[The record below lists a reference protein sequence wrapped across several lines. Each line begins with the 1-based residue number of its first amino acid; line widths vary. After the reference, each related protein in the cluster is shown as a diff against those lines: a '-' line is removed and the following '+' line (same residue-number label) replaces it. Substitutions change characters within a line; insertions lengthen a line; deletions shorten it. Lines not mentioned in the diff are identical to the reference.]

1 MYSVLCDFDGTLV
14 KNDRTINKDDVFR
27 LKNFTSSNH
36 ICIVRNSSIS
46 ELTDFMNLYDLNLDI
61 FSVSSNILYI
71 NGEYKLDL
79 ISNKVINRIF
89 MDYKDYIYTA
99 WSETVKNTLIY
110 NFLDRLEFIYPKY
123 NRLKISFINEDL
135 CELTVAIENQIAD
148 DFKKTLLNN
157 DLYYETFAKD
167 RHRELIM
174 IYKHKIDKTYAAKEM
189 LEAYNDKKIVGITD
203 SYSDID
209 MINLCDIKV
218 AMENGDQMLKEACD
232 YVTKFDNNN
241 GGAIKF
247 LDDLCHLK

>member
-14 KNDRTINKDDVFR
+14 KNNRTLNKDDVFK
-27 LKNFTSSNH
+27 LKNFTANNH
-36 ICIVRNSSIS
+36 ICIVSNSSIS
-46 ELTDFMNLYDLNLDI
+46 ELTDFINLYDLDCDI
-61 FSVSSNILYI
+61 FSISSNILYI

-89 MDYKDYIYTA
+89 MDFKDYIYTA

-110 NFLDRLEFIYPKY
+110 NFLDRLEFIYPKF

-135 CELTVAIENQIAD
+135 CELSVAIENNKAV
-148 DFKKTLLNN
+148 DFKKALDENG
-157 DLYYETFAKD
+157 LYYETFAKD
-167 RHRELIM
+167 KNRELIM
-174 IYKHKIDKTYAAKEM
+174 VYKHKIDKSYASKVM
-189 LEAYNDKKIVGITD
+189 KEAYNDKKIVGITD

-218 AMENGDQMLKEACD
+218 AMINGDDKIKQACD
-232 YVTKFDNNN
+232 YITKYDNNN